1 MNITDRISLWVC
13 PYLKEVEQLKCLRA
27 SSYRGMSAE
36 AKAFLAA
43 PPRDEIDAVLSW
55 LEEENHHLIA
65 FGDEAYP
72 QLLAE
77 IDNPPPFLSV
87 IGQLKVLQEPQLGI
101 VGCRSMSHYGAQN
114 AFQFAKALAEMGVTV
129 TSGLARGIDALAHEG
144 ALAGGG
150 STIAIVGAGLNCLY
164 PREHKGLAEKIALT
178 GAVVS
183 EFPLN
188 REPANFQ
195 FPMRNRI
202 ISGLSLGV
210 LVVEAAQKSGSLITA
225 RCALKQN
232 REVYAIPG
240 SIHSTTSKGCHSLI
254 RDGATLVESLPD
266 LLREVKEKL
275 ESFVLSPA
283 PLKQNLQDPQKH
295 DTDLKRLFKKGAF
308 LSTDQLLELTG
319 QSIDALST
327 ELLMLELAS
336 AIRLTPAG
344 YTLI

>member
-1 MNITDRISLWVC
+1 MNITDHIGLWLC
-13 PYLKEVEQLKCLRA
+13 PFLKEHEQLKCLKAA
-27 SSYRGMSAE
+27 SLQGMPSE
-36 AKAFLAA
+36 AKAFLAS
-43 PPRDEIDAVLSW
+43 PPQADMEAVLSW
-55 LEEENHHLIA
+55 LEEDHHHLIA

-72 QLLAE
+72 PLLTE
-77 IDNPPPFLSV
+77 IENPPPFLSV
-87 IGQLKVLQEPQLGI
+87 VGQASILKEPQLAM

-114 AFQFAKALAEMGVTV
+114 AFQFARALAEMGVTV
-129 TSGLARGIDALAHEG
+129 TSGLARGIDALSHEG

-150 STIAIVGAGLNCLY
+150 STIAILGTGLNCLY
-164 PREHKGLAEKIALT
+164 PREHKGLAEKIAEK

-210 LVVEAAQKSGSLITA
+210 LVVEAAERSGSLITA

-240 SIHSTTSKGCHSLI
+240 SIHSATSKGCHSLI

-266 LLREVKEKL
+266 LLKEVKAKL
-275 ESFVLSPA
+275 EQICKIP
-283 PLKQNLQDPQKH
+283 QNM
-295 DTDLKRLFKKGAF
+295 
-308 LSTDQLLELTG
+308 
-319 QSIDALST
+319 I
-327 ELLMLELAS
+327 
-336 AIRLTPAG
+336 
-344 YTLI
+344 LI